1 MDSGI
6 GAGVDSYFE
15 YLLKGGILF
24 GIPRLI
30 NMFEGK
36 GLLHHDQSYI
46 YRHKIQPWLF
56 YTEYYGKI
64 KKYLK
69 HSDWYIWVN
78 MNKGQ
83 ITMPI
88 FQSLE
93 AFWPGLQV
101 LKWLIGISIVQDFP
115 DIFSWYLG
123 PLG

>member
-1 MDSGI
+1 MTGKWTAVDAGI

-24 GIPRLI
+24 GKPKLI
-30 NMFEGK
+30 YMFEE
-36 GLLHHDQSYI
+36 
-46 YRHKIQPWLF
+46 F
-56 YTEYYGKI
+56 YGKI

-101 LKWLIGISIVQDFP
+101 C
-115 DIFSWYLG
+115 
-123 PLG
+123 

>member
-1 MDSGI
+1 MSF
-6 GAGVDSYFE
+6 SLF
-15 YLLKGGILF
+15 LLF
-24 GIPRLI
+24 
-30 NMFEGK
+30 
-36 GLLHHDQSYI
+36 S
-46 YRHKIQPWLF
+46 
-56 YTEYYGKI
+56 EYYEKI

-101 LKWLIGISIVQDFP
+101 FVTHYFLQSI
-115 DIFSWYLG
+115 LE
-123 PLG
+123 